1 MAKKILLSVSP
12 ADLLPLSTA
21 VSMELSLKVFPIRIR
36 LSMYMVW

>member
-1 MAKKILLSVSP
+1 MAKKNLIVGQSGEY
-12 ADLLPLSTA
+12 LPLSTA